1 MKIVLLQTGKTT
13 ERYIGEGVSKYSGRL
28 QKYASFEIV
37 TLPDLKS
44 TGNMPVMEQ
53 KEREGAKMVQY
64 LQKDDYVIVLD
75 ENGQGYSTVEFA
87 GRLEKILMLQKK
99 RIIFIIGGAYGFS
112 GEVLGRADLR
122 LSLSKMTFSHQVV
135 RLLFA
140 EQLYR
145 AFTVIRGEPYHH
157 E

>member
-13 ERYIGEGVSKYSGRL
+13 EKYIVEGVSRYSARL
-28 QKYASFEIV
+28 QKYTSFEII

-44 TGNMPVMEQ
+44 TGNMPVKEQ
-53 KEREGAKMVQY
+53 KEREGIKMVQY
-64 LQKDDYVIVLD
+64 LQKDDFVIVLD
-75 ENGQGYSTVEFA
+75 ENGQEYTTVEFA
-87 GRLEKILMLQKK
+87 SRLEKILMLQKK

-112 GEVLGRADLR
+112 GEVLGRADLK
-122 LSLSKMTFSHQVV
+122 LSLSKMTFSHQVI
-135 RLLFA
+135 RLLFT